1 MLRNCVRMSKPS
13 LCISHRCLTLSLILI
28 LVGWTNCSAF
38 QPAPAAPQTAPAA
51 PPPDPKIAQVEGLVT
66 QADQF
71 LQNANWD
78 QAIAL
83 ANQAIG
89 VIPESPAAY
98 LARGRAYNGKGEYD
112 KAIKDFDWVA
122 TQPPKDLV
130 IQAIR
135 AAAYTHRSFAL
146 YEKGQYLPAVDSA
159 YLATLEKGDYFD
171 AHFHR
176 ARAYVARSEW
186 DKAIRSLDRA
196 IQISPNSGEAY
207 SERGFAYGGKGNF
220 DQCIAD
226 QKKALELNQNLP
238 QAFQRRGAA
247 FLGKKDFEAAL
258 RDLQQA
264 LTLKPDFA
272 DALCDRALLHAMRK
286 DMATALTDLDSA
298 IRSNPKLARAHYLR
312 GQAYISKGDPDAALK
327 NFDQAINLK
336 PDAANYCGRGFAYI
350 GKKDFDKAAEDF
362 TKALE
367 IDPKMIN
374 AYTGRIQAFGK
385 LNKMEEAKA
394 DRIKLK
400 ELQPKP
406 ASDKTE
412 KKPELPE
419 YFAVKSKPV
428 DPNKKAYILN
438 AAKEVDKLVEANYA
452 KYKITPNPK
461 TSEAQFLRR
470 VYLDVTGTIPT
481 YIQTRK
487 YLSSTDPDKRT
498 KLIDHLLNSD
508 AYASHFFNYWA
519 DVLRYKDNLSN
530 DVRGE
535 GYRQWIK
542 QSLAENKTWNR
553 FVYEIITSEG
563 RMWENPAT
571 GYFQRDPGMPLDA
584 MNNTVRI
591 FLGTRIGCAQC
602 HDHPFDKWKQRE
614 FYEIA
619 AFTFGTHASAGLD
632 DTRYWQKNPNDR
644 LHEEYAAIVQE
655 EEERRQN
662 SYRFDRMIRIN
673 SMLVNDKIDAKITLP
688 KDYAYD
694 DAKPGDVIAPKTLF
708 GKPAE
713 IKPGEPPRKAFARWL
728 VGKDNPRFALTIAN
742 RLWKQVFG
750 IGQIEPVD
758 DMMDSTVAE
767 NPELMK
773 FLEAEIKRLNF
784 DMKEYLRILLN
795 SETYQRQACF
805 DDVPM
810 GEPYHFPGPI
820 LRRMSAE
827 QVWDSFLTLSG
838 NGFEYREPPAKL
850 WNESLSVDLN
860 TVAAPSLLE
869 VDNKMAKADGAKY
882 QLQSKFHYKGV
893 LLARASELP
902 SPSPANHFLRMFG
915 QSDRELI
922 SASSTTGSVPQ
933 ILFMFNGPI
942 SHMLLE
948 KDSTIYNNIMNRSS
962 ISDGVKTVF
971 MTILTR
977 EPDEE
982 EMQLAVQE
990 VKQNGPAGY
999 GNVVWSLVNT
1009 REFLFIQ

>member
-1 MLRNCVRMSKPS
+1 MLRNCVRSTDS
-13 LCISHRCLTLSLILI
+13 AFGITSRVLAFSLICVF
-28 LVGWTNCSAF
+28 VGSTKCYAW
-38 QPAPAAPQTAPAA
+38 QAAPTP
-51 PPPDPKIAQVEGLVT
+51 PPPDPKIAQVDALVV
-66 QADQF
+66 QANQF
-71 LQNANWD
+71 LQNANCD
-78 QAIAL
+78 QAITIC
-83 ANQAIG
+83 NQAIG
-89 VIPESPAAY
+89 LVPVSPSAY
-98 LARGRAYNGKGEYD
+98 VARGRAYNGKGDYD
-112 KAIKDFDWVA
+112 NAIKDFDWVA
-122 TQPPKDLV
+122 TQPPKDLI

-135 AAAYTHRSFAL
+135 ADAFSQRSFAL
-146 YEKGQYLPAVDSA
+146 YQKGQYLPAVDSA
-159 YLATLEKGDYFD
+159 YLATLEKGDFYD
-171 AHFHR
+171 AHFQR
-176 ARAYVARSEW
+176 ARAYLARSEW

-207 SERGFAYGGKGNF
+207 SERGYAYGGKGNF

-226 QKKALELNQNLP
+226 QKKALELQQNLP
-238 QAFQRRGAA
+238 QAYQRRGAA
-247 FLGKKDFEAAL
+247 FLGKKDYEAAL

-264 LTLKPDFA
+264 LTLKPDFG
-272 DALCDRALLHAMRK
+272 DALCDRALLFAMRK
-286 DMATALTDLDSA
+286 DMASALNDLDA
-298 IRSNPKLARAHYLR
+298 AVRSNPKLARAHYLR
-312 GQAYISKGDPDAALK
+312 GQAFISKDDPDTALK
-327 NFDQAINLK
+327 SFDQAVDLK
-336 PDAANYCGRGFAYI
+336 PDATNYCGRGFAYI
-350 GKKDFDKAAEDF
+350 GKKDFEKAAEDF
-362 TKALE
+362 TKAIE
-367 IDPKMIN
+367 GDPKMIN
-374 AYTGRIQAFGK
+374 AYSGRIQAYGK
-385 LNKMEEAKA
+385 LNKMEEAKV

-406 ASDKTE
+406 APEKAE
-412 KKPELPE
+412 KKPEPPPE

-428 DPNKKAYILN
+428 DPKKKAYILN
-438 AAKEVDKLVEANYA
+438 AAKEIDSLVESNYV

-470 VYLDVTGTIPT
+470 VYLDVAGTIPN
-481 YIQTRK
+481 YVQTRK
-487 YLSSTDPDKRT
+487 YLSSPDPDKRT
-498 KLIDHLLNSD
+498 KLIDDLLNSD
-508 AYASHFFNYWA
+508 DYASHFFNIWA

-553 FVYEIITSEG
+553 FVYEMITSEG

-602 HDHPFDKWKQRE
+602 HNHPFDKWTQKE

-619 AFTFGTHASAGLD
+619 AFTFGTHANAGLD

-644 LHEEYAAIVQE
+644 LHEEYAGIVQE

-673 SMLVNDKIDAKITLP
+673 SMLVNDKIDQQIHLP

-694 DAKPGDVIAPKTLF
+694 DAKPGDPIAPKTLF

-713 IKPGEPPRKAFARWL
+713 IKPGESPRKAFARWL
-728 VGKDNPRFALTIAN
+728 VQKDNPRFALTIAN

-750 IGQIEPVD
+750 VGQIEPVD

-773 FLEAEIKRLNF
+773 FLESEMKRLNF

-795 SETYQRQACF
+795 TETYQRQACF

-810 GEPYHFPGPI
+810 GEPYHFPGPV
-820 LRRMSAE
+820 LRRMTAE

-838 NGFEYREPPAKL
+838 NGSEYREPPAKL
-850 WNESLSVDLN
+850 WNEPLSVDLN
-860 TVAAPSLLE
+860 AVSAPDLLA
-869 VDNKMAKADGAKY
+869 VDNKMSQADGAKY
-882 QLQSKFHYKGV
+882 QLQAKFHYKGV

-902 SPSPANHFLRMFG
+902 APSPANHFLRMFG

-962 ISDGVKTVF
+962 ITDGVKTVF